1 MEQYL
6 IAHDLGTSGDKA
18 SLFTTSGKL
27 VKSHTVSYPV
37 HFFHDNYAEQ
47 NPEDWWNAVI
57 ASTRLLLDGIC
68 PDDVLALSFSA
79 QMQCCLITGQ
89 NGVPLRPAMIW
100 ADQRAE
106 EEKAYLEARIG
117 FDRIYDITGHRVSS
131 SYSLEKLMW
140 LQKHEPE
147 NYKKT
152 YCMLQVK
159 DYILFRL
166 TGSFVTDYSDASG
179 TNALDLRASDWSD
192 EILSAADIDR
202 ALLPA
207 LHSSTDQAG
216 ELSSASAQLL
226 GLSPSTKII
235 IGGGD
240 GPCSALGAGCI
251 EPGKLFLTYGT
262 SAWIGGTTD
271 QVFSDPDKI
280 LFCFAHVIPGK
291 FMPCGTMQSAGSSY
305 SYIRNALCRPEMDA
319 AVSRGG
325 DPYEELNHM
334 LLSSPAGAKGLLFLP
349 YLLGERSPRW
359 NADASGAFLNIRQEH
374 QKEDYIRAVVEGI
387 AMNLDLI
394 LASYRRQ
401 LPVSSMIFTGGGA
414 KGNSVSQIL
423 SDILQSELVRPDHVE
438 EATSIAAAVIAGV
451 GCGIYPD
458 FSAVSLFLTRQDSFS
473 PHTDHMLEYEY
484 QKKMFSLAY
493 ECLLPFY
500 KAQKDKPVF

>member
-18 SLFTTSGKL
+18 SLFTTAGKL

-37 HFFHDNYAEQ
+37 HFFHENYAEQ

-57 ASTRLLLDGIC
+57 ASTRFLLDGIC
-68 PDDVLALSFSA
+68 PEDVLALSFSA
-79 QMQCCLITGQ
+79 QMQCCLIVDR
-89 NGVPLRPAMIW
+89 NGKPIRPAIIW

-106 EEKAYLEARIG
+106 KEKFLLEQRIG
-117 FDRIYDITGHRVSS
+117 FDWIYEITGHRVSP

-140 LQKHEPE
+140 LQNNEPE
-147 NYKKT
+147 NYEKT
-152 YCMLQVK
+152 YRMLQAK
-159 DYILFRL
+159 DYILFCL

-179 TNALDLRASDWSD
+179 TNALDLRASGWSD
-192 EILSAADIDR
+192 EILRAAEIDR
-202 ALLPA
+202 CKLPE
-207 LHSSTDQAG
+207 LHASTDPAG
-216 ELSSASAQLL
+216 QLTPAAAQLL
-226 GLSPSTKII
+226 GLPVSVKII

-251 EPGKLFLTYGT
+251 KPGNLFLTFGT

-271 QVFSDPDKI
+271 QVFSDPDKV

-291 FMPCGTMQSAGSSY
+291 FMPCGTMQAAGSSY
-305 SYIRNALCRPEMDA
+305 SYIQKALCSTETEA
-319 AVSRGG
+319 ALAKGSS
-325 DPYEELNHM
+325 PYEELNRM

-374 QKEDYIRAVVEGI
+374 QKPDYVRAVVEGI

-394 LASYRRQ
+394 LASYRKQ
-401 LPVSSMIFTGGGA
+401 LSVNSLLFTGGGA
-414 KGNSVSQIL
+414 KGDSISQIL
-423 SDILQSELVRPDHVE
+423 SDILQAELVRPNHVD

-458 FSAVSLFLTRQDSFS
+458 FSSVDLFLTRQDSFS
-473 PHTDHMLEYEY
+473 PDKDHLPEYDR
-484 QKKMFSLAY
+484 QKEMFDLAY
-493 ECLLPFY
+493 QCLLPFY
-500 KAQKDKPVF
+500 AAVKNS